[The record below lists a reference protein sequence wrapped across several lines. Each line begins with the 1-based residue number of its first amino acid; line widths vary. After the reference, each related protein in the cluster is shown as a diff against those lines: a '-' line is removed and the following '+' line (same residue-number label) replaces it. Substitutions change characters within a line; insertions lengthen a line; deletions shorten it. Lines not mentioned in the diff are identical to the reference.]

1 MRGGRHLS
9 GGVGDHENG
18 GDERWFAPPSVI
30 RVMLRVVRGKE
41 NAKGSSIYDISREA
55 GKRLPKFGREK
66 EGRLREGGGV
76 PKSRRHLWGARG
88 PAPLVED
95 EDGVGRGDVMGGK
108 GGEVMT
114 KSALSRQSIT
124 LPPTTSSRVVSKFAM
139 AMQFYTLPR

>member
-1 MRGGRHLS
+1 M
-9 GGVGDHENG
+9 VGDHENG

-76 PKSRRHLWGARG
+76 PKLRRRLWV
-88 PAPLVED
+88 APHVED
-95 EDGVGRGDVMGGK
+95 EDGVGRGDVMEGREG
-108 GGEVMT
+108 
-114 KSALSRQSIT
+114 
-124 LPPTTSSRVVSKFAM
+124 
-139 AMQFYTLPR
+139 